1 MLSGE
6 PVLSVRYGSTSALVA
21 AHGRIQPIQGNAE
34 RVLRDDPGPLILSP
48 FVLAELDYM
57 VNRDSGADG
66 ELKVL
71 ADVAGGVHSLAEFS
85 RADVAQA
92 AGVVERYSDLR
103 IGLGDASIVVLAASY
118 GTTGVL
124 TLDERHWRAMRPLRA
139 EAFTILPADA

>member
-124 TLDERHWRAMRPLRA
+124 TLDERHLRAMRPLHA